1 VNLGV
6 STIVTAVVFQG
17 FAGFG
22 LDTYHNAAAAAKHK
36 ASAMPTA
43 PAAIFSNV
51 VFKDW

>member
-6 STIVTAVVFQG
+6 STTVTAVVFQ
-17 FAGFG
+17 GFG

-36 ASAMPTA
+36 ASALPTA